1 MGEGKERRDSELTI
15 IQRSA
20 FVPYSAKQM
29 FDLVNDVE
37 QYPQFLPW
45 CANAH
50 IASQTEDQM
59 EATVHIAKGLWRKA
73 FTTLNNL
80 VPHERI
86 EMKLRQGPF
95 RHLEGVWQFQHIS
108 TGCNVSF
115 KLSFEFSN
123 PLLAI
128 TLGPVFNQVAQSLVS
143 AFTQRAHQV
152 YVTHVID

>member
-1 MGEGKERRDSELTI
+1 MTI

-50 IASQTEDQM
+50 IVSQSPDDM

-73 FTTLNNL
+73 FTTLNRL
-80 VPHERI
+80 VPNERI
-86 EMKLRQGPF
+86 EMRLRQGPF
-95 RHLEGVWQFQHIS
+95 LHLEGTWQFQS
-108 TGCNVSF
+108 LPTGCQVSF
-115 KLSFEFSN
+115 KLAFEFSN

-143 AFTQRAHQV
+143 AFTHRAIQV
-152 YVTHVID
+152 YVAEHALN

>member
-1 MGEGKERRDSELTI
+1 
-15 IQRSA
+15 
-20 FVPYSAKQM
+20 M

-50 IASQTEDQM
+50 IASQSQAHM

-73 FTTLNNL
+73 FTTLNSL
-80 VPHERI
+80 VPYESI
-86 EMKLRQGPF
+86 EMRLRQGPF
-95 RHLEGVWQFQHIS
+95 RHLEGIWQFQS
-108 TGCNVSF
+108 FPTGCQVSF

-143 AFTQRAHQV
+143 AFTNRAHKV
-152 YVTHVID
+152 YVKHAID